1 MSKHISSNKR
11 EVSKQ
16 KHQKRLEKQKKK
28 DSKKG
33 SNKGSSFEDMIAYV
47 DENGVISSTPPDL
60 QNKEEIDINSIEVS
74 VPKKSDEEIEKTF
87 KGRVE
92 HFNDSK
98 GFGFI
103 KDLGSISKYFFHISE
118 VNGDIKE
125 GDKVV
130 FELAK
135 GTRGMNAV
143 RISQQVKESHKNKI
157 QAENKEIN
165 QADHIE
171 KSPIEQEDKS
181 QVEPK
186 EAQQNE

>member
-1 MSKHISSNKR
+1 MSRHISSNKR

-28 DSKKG
+28 DARKT

-47 DENGVISSTPPDL
+47 DENGVITSTPPDML
-60 QNKEEIDINSIEVS
+60 NKEEIDIDSIEVS
-74 VPKKSDEEIEKTF
+74 VPKKSDEDIETKF
-87 KGRVE
+87 RGRVE

-103 KDLGSISKYFFHISE
+103 KDLGSTSKYFFHISE
-118 VNGDIKE
+118 VDGEIRE
-125 GDKVV
+125 GDKVI

-143 RISQQVKESHKNKI
+143 KI
-157 QAENKEIN
+157 THQ
-165 QADHIE
+165 
-171 KSPIEQEDKS
+171 
-181 QVEPK
+181 PK
-186 EAQQNE
+186 EAKKEKVSTDTKETLQSK

>member
-1 MSKHISSNKR
+1 MSKRISSNKR

-16 KHQKRLEKQKKK
+16 KQQKRLDKKK
-28 DSKKG
+28 KKEARKS
-33 SNKGSSFEDMIAYV
+33 SNKGNSFEDMIAYV
-47 DENGVISSTPPDL
+47 DENGVITSTPPDM
-60 QNKEEIDINSIEVS
+60 QNKEEIDVESIEVS
-74 VPKKSDEEIEKTF
+74 VPKKSEEEIDKTY

-92 HFNDSK
+92 HFNDAK

-118 VNGDIKE
+118 VEGDIKE

-143 RISQQVKESHKNKI
+143 RIKQHVKEVKKDNSP
-157 QAENKEIN
+157 ADNKETL
-165 QADHIE
+165 
-171 KSPIEQEDKS
+171 KSE
-181 QVEPK
+181 
-186 EAQQNE
+186 